1 MMNDLQH
8 NKKPT
13 TDNLFKKLDGSLAV
27 ARGDIKIEGSK
38 ACQNVAAVLHQKDD
52 KENSHLDAS
61 NKKMLL
67 GPSLSLAEQANEME
81 KLRNFSI
88 QLQLMHEKGR
98 RNINNTSVSPTSSSN
113 QSESCSCTESS
124 ITSAANSRVSNSRQV
139 NDAPATSNN
148 SIDHSSSNTSEQS
161 KHDELVKEAL
171 LMATASKKIQA
182 VFRGQ
187 HVRSNIEAEKKAQEA
202 RLTLC
207 MNAATLIQAKW
218 RAFVAVRSFAEEARL
233 TLCMNAATLIQ
244 AKWRAFVAVRSFV
257 HTVSNIIKLQA
268 TVKMWIAMRRV
279 HIMSDKVSTTL
290 KSYRNDVGCD
300 FIVDLDMVLS
310 HTLRRLE
317 HQLNAVSSI
326 QSKWGVFSKF
336 YANCQFDEVQRMI
349 EEKAATTIVASWKRF
364 SLRAAFE
371 RDIRGM

>member
-1 MMNDLQH
+1 MMNDLQQ
-8 NKKPT
+8 NKKST
-13 TDNLFKKLDGSLAV
+13 IDNLFKKLDGSLAL
-27 ARGDIKIEGSK
+27 ARGNMKIEGSK
-38 ACQNVAAVLHQKDD
+38 ACQNVAAVLHQEDD

-67 GPSLSLAEQANEME
+67 GPSLSLTEQANEME

-98 RNINNTSVSPTSSSN
+98 RNINTTSVSPSSSSN

-124 ITSAANSRVSNSRQV
+124 NTSAANSRVSNARQV

-148 SIDHSSSNTSEQS
+148 SIDHSSSITSEQS

-182 VFRGQ
+182 VFRGKQ
-187 HVRSNIEAEKKAQEA
+187 VRNNIEAEKK
-202 RLTLC
+202 
-207 MNAATLIQAKW
+207 
-218 RAFVAVRSFAEEARL
+218 AEEARL

-300 FIVDLDMVLS
+300 FIVDLDIVLS
-310 HTLRRLE
+310 HPLRRLE

-326 QSKWGVFSKF
+326 QSKWGIFSKF
-336 YANCQFDEVQRMI
+336 YLNCQFDEAQRMI

-371 RDIRGM
+371 RDIRGMSV